1 MLATLLLA
9 VGSTAWADGNKR
21 VLYSQDYESAI
32 ATDWTCPNATAKLT
46 TGDAPYGTYAQNTVS
61 GNGNRSCYMSV
72 SYTADGFTAADLATA
87 GYNVEFDL
95 KMSGGNVKDRSE
107 QQFVVPT
114 TGPNLANNSYYSGED
129 YIFSISQ
136 PKRDGGSRSQAWCIN
151 DLTNTASTV
160 TLEVS
165 KWYHVKLVV
174 TAAKVDATIT
184 QGETEITSV
193 SKDVTSMPTITGFF
207 GLLGRGSGD
216 ICFDNLSIYE
226 YVDMAVANVPTV
238 TLTKV
243 DGAKRIYTATIQD
256 GETLHYIVPGGTE
269 QTSASAE
276 TEITVTTD
284 GDLQAWAT
292 NGAATSEK
300 VTVAVTTGE
309 VVLATPAI
317 SIISI
322 GEGAK
327 KSFNVTCNNSN
338 VLLKPTATITYDFV
352 PAEGGEAVTGAA
364 VDGTIEADVAGTY
377 TFTATAEGY
386 TSSQLTF
393 ENKAML
399 LVADVDV
406 TALDPTTVSSN
417 WTAYAEAR
425 TVGSSS
431 QWARYFTEALDGYWY
446 NFASET
452 AAADD
457 ILPGLTLEI
466 DDSGKT
472 PQLFNTLGLMYPVHV
487 LNADGTEAAS
497 PALTTM
503 KIGIANPEGKIAII
517 TYRPGYSNNNYSTVV
532 LSGSQTWSMNR
543 FDKAITSYK
552 VYTEQKPL
560 YLETDMTAQ
569 FNALT
574 QVGNWIGATG
584 YTATQYCPMVTTN
597 TGQQIQVC
605 ERYVDNCSWTG
616 DVFYQTVTGL
626 TPGTY
631 KIELYGGAA
640 FTFGRG
646 FGSDAFTGDN
656 TYRGNWGDPN
666 SGTNGDPYDAGY
678 HIDENTGVTLY
689 AKTSEGDFGGEIP
702 IYYATNFP
710 DGAATVVLSGVE
722 VGENGEVTIGMS
734 KTSMSTNWHVIQLK
748 GVTAQVDAEQLYASL
763 IEKPMNAGVKAAMTA
778 AITAA
783 RLDQSEENMDA
794 LSTAITAA
802 QASAAAYEPLVEN
815 LEAIDGV
822 VADCEEYGA
831 TDTSAYDE
839 IAEAAAN
846 GTYEDSEIEGVLSSL
861 RDIVIAIV
869 KQQTKEGADFTPV
882 IAYTWVGQS
891 GNYLFQ
897 GEYYAE
903 RWNGSLY
910 TGDVMTQTVDGL
922 PNGKYEITLRAAAN
936 VAWITGNTGDDLTE
950 LFANN
955 SKQNITVGSLTA
967 LGDND
972 FNTYTIEGIVT
983 DGTLTYGLRNIAEG
997 GNWFVIDAQRIT
1009 YVSSLTVSSDVAEAL
1024 EELNAAI
1031 EHAIEVLADN
1041 VASLEAEDALLD
1053 VIDEADALYKK
1064 GKKGDQEVT
1073 PAVIAEMIQRLQDAE
1088 AAYLK
1093 DAETYDPTTAISSLN
1108 ADGSRR
1114 SVYTIGGQKVD
1125 GKLQK
1130 GVYIVNG
1137 RKVVIK

>member
-136 PKRDGGSRSQAWCIN
+136 PRRDDKSRSQAWCIN

-184 QGETEITSV
+184 QGETVVTSV
-193 SKDVTSMPTITGFF
+193 SKAVTSMPTITGFF

-309 VVLATPAI
+309 VSLATPAI
-317 SIISI
+317 SIVSI
-322 GEGAK
+322 GEGAE
-327 KSFNVTCNNSN
+327 KSFNVTCDNSN

-364 VDGTIEADVAGTY
+364 VDGTITATAAGTY

-393 ENKAML
+393 ENKAMI
-399 LVADVDV
+399 LVTDVDV

-446 NFASET
+446 NFGSET

-487 LNADGTEAAS
+487 LNADGTEASS

-560 YLETDMTAQ
+560 YLETDLTAQ
-569 FNALT
+569 FTALT
-574 QVGNWIGATG
+574 NPVNWVNAIGASTMAYAG
-584 YTATQYCPMVTTN
+584 WAAPQVTVN
-597 TGQQIQVC
+597 GNKVALVESYGEGQ
-605 ERYVDNCSWTG
+605 EFKLKTG
-616 DVFYQTVTGL
+616 DVMYQTITGL

-631 KIELYGGAA
+631 AIELYGSANLTAGRAGMTTDFAEGDEQSKKAA
-640 FTFGRG
+640 
-646 FGSDAFTGDN
+646 
-656 TYRGNWGDPN
+656 Y
-666 SGTNGDPYDAGY
+666 
-678 HIDENTGVTLY
+678 LY
-689 AKTSEGDFGGEIP
+689 AEAGGTVTKTYIPAIIESDMNNRGGEEAIP
-702 IYYATNFP
+702 TAKLEGIVVGD
-710 DGAATVVLSGVE
+710 DGTVK
-722 VGENGEVTIGMS
+722 VGLAKELGF
-734 KTSMSTNWHVIQLK
+734 TNWHFVQLK
-748 GVTAQVDAEQLYASL
+748 SVIAQVDAELLYANL

-783 RLDQSEENMDA
+783 RLDQSEENMTALNDA
-794 LSTAITAA
+794 LTAA

-815 LEAIDGV
+815 LEAIDDV
-822 VADCEEYGA
+822 IDNCVEYGA

-936 VAWITGNTGDDLTE
+936 VAWVTGNTGDDLTE

-955 SKQNITVGSLTA
+955 SKQNITVGSLTE

-997 GNWFVIDAQRIT
+997 GNWFVIDALGIT
-1009 YVSSLTVSSDVAEAL
+1009 YLSTLTVSSDVAEAL

-1041 VASLEAEDALLD
+1041 VASPEAEDALLD

-1073 PAVIAEMIQRLQDAE
+1073 PAAIAEMIQRLQDAE

>member
-9 VGSTAWADGNKR
+9 VGSTAWADNFTFTPSQTTKIWGNGTSKNGAQYENTNGNNCYYEASATSWLCTQANISDGKLNNQNKDWGGSYV
-21 VLYSQDYESAI
+21 VLTKFDASELVGMTITKATLTFNSVCTVSGKNSNVITSAVS
-32 ATDWTCPNATAKLT
+32 TDWDATTATWNNTVPTMTVSQISKENGQNVRTNTLTLTEDVTDVLAADEDGIVGFAIYTYTAREQKISNITLEVEAVDEANSAEYTINWVDADNNVVKTETLVGNIGTDIALTEEQKSAFTVDGQKFFYVSDDAEGKTIVKGTATVVTVTVRKAETFNYTVNFVTGSFTSPTSGTAVEGDKVTIPYSRYLVHDGQLYKRNPQGGDKKLEYNYTFTPTEDNTTVDITYDAVSDIDNVIYISEAEYINGFTLCTSNNAAIRSSNCAAAYCKENVSVVKLAAGTYKLHVCLYDAQKTPNSSWTFMAGENELFTINNSSVNFSEQDAPEFTLTETTDFIVKAGGGNSIGLDALYIT
-46 TGDAPYGTYAQNTVS
+46 TGDG
-61 GNGNRSCYMSV
+61 
-72 SYTADGFTAADLATA
+72 
-87 GYNVEFDL
+87 
-95 KMSGGNVKDRSE
+95 K
-107 QQFVVPT
+107 VV
-114 TGPNLANNSYYSGED
+114 
-129 YIFSISQ
+129 
-136 PKRDGGSRSQAWCIN
+136 
-151 DLTNTASTV
+151 
-160 TLEVS
+160 
-165 KWYHVKLVV
+165 
-174 TAAKVDATIT
+174 
-184 QGETEITSV
+184 
-193 SKDVTSMPTITGFF
+193 
-207 GLLGRGSGD
+207 
-216 ICFDNLSIYE
+216 
-226 YVDMAVANVPTV
+226 
-238 TLTKV
+238 
-243 DGAKRIYTATIQD
+243 
-256 GETLHYIVPGGTE
+256 
-269 QTSASAE
+269 
-276 TEITVTTD
+276 
-284 GDLQAWAT
+284 
-292 NGAATSEK
+292 
-300 VTVAVTTGE
+300 
-309 VVLATPAI
+309 
-317 SIISI
+317 
-322 GEGAK
+322 
-327 KSFNVTCNNSN
+327 
-338 VLLKPTATITYDFV
+338 YD
-352 PAEGGEAVTGAA
+352 
-364 VDGTIEADVAGTY
+364 
-377 TFTATAEGY
+377 
-386 TSSQLTF
+386 
-393 ENKAML
+393 
-399 LVADVDV
+399 
-406 TALDPTTVSSN
+406 
-417 WTAYAEAR
+417 
-425 TVGSSS
+425 
-431 QWARYFTEALDGYWY
+431 
-446 NFASET
+446 
-452 AAADD
+452 
-457 ILPGLTLEI
+457 
-466 DDSGKT
+466 
-472 PQLFNTLGLMYPVHV
+472 
-487 LNADGTEAAS
+487 
-497 PALTTM
+497 
-503 KIGIANPEGKIAII
+503 
-517 TYRPGYSNNNYSTVV
+517 
-532 LSGSQTWSMNR
+532 
-543 FDKAITSYK
+543 
-552 VYTEQKPL
+552 PL
-560 YLETDMTAQ
+560 YIETDLTAQ

-574 QVGNWIGATG
+574 QNDNWIGATG

-666 SGTNGDPYDAGY
+666 SGTDGNPHAAGY

-710 DGAATVVLSGVE
+710 NGAATVVLSGVE

-734 KTSMSTNWHVIQLK
+734 KTSKSTNWHVIQLK
-748 GVTAQVDAEQLYASL
+748 GVTAQVDAELLYANL

-783 RLDQSEENMDA
+783 RLDQSEENMTALNDA
-794 LSTAITAA
+794 LTAA

-815 LEAIDGV
+815 LEAIDDV
-822 VADCEEYGA
+822 IDNCVEYGA

-882 IAYTWVGQS
+882 IENTWVGQS

-936 VAWITGNTGDDLTE
+936 VAWVTGNTGDDLTE

-955 SKQNITVGSLTA
+955 SKQNITVGSLTE

-983 DGTLTYGLRNIAEG
+983 DGTFTYGLRNIAEG

-1031 EHAIEVLADN
+1031 EHAIGVLADN

-1073 PAVIAEMIQRLQDAE
+1073 PAAIAEMIQRLQDAE

-1130 GVYIVNG
+1130 GVYVVNG